1 MQLTNRLLS
10 AHLPAD
16 TSSLKLKL
24 QGFQKSI
31 FSVKNKTVLRELP
44 DFTEVIALLLS
55 CGLPVG
61 VALSWVQPR
70 MTGDI
75 AHQLEVVIGNLS
87 LGADLSLELKQA
99 DQRLADAGFSE
110 LVDKLIM
117 SLDRGAP
124 VSEQTMQ
131 LAASLR
137 QEQGRLLLRQA
148 GSSET
153 KMLIPTVFVILPV
166 TVLFAVF
173 PSVLILQQSF

>member
-16 TSSLKLKL
+16 TFSLKLKL

-31 FSVKNKTVLRELP
+31 LSVKNKTVLRELP

-75 AHQLEVVIGNLS
+75 AKQLEVVIGNLS
-87 LGADLSLELKQA
+87 LGADLSSELKQA